1 MLTTEVYQSY
11 YSIVSPNEAKPFDNS
26 TDEILESKNFVFL
39 MKKYLEVFVLSQPY
53 IGKRRK

>member
-11 YSIVSPNEAKPFDNS
+11 YSIVSPNEAKPFENS

-39 MKKYLEVFVLSQPY
+39 MKKYLEVFVLT
-53 IGKRRK
+53 